1 MGVQERLEERL
12 VRYARVDTQSDS
24 SSHTVPTT
32 QNQLDLARLL
42 VEELEGLDAQDVR
55 LTEAGF
61 VLATV
66 PTTGAPQ
73 APSVAFL
80 AHMDTASD
88 YCASSVKPVVH
99 RRIDG
104 RPIVLPGD
112 PAKVLDEAT
121 APGLASRA
129 GDTIIT
135 ADGTT
140 LLGADNKAGVA
151 ILMTLA
157 EVLLADRSRPHGKLR
172 LCFTPDEETGT
183 GIQHLRL
190 EELAAD
196 VAYTLDGE
204 GLGQVTCESFSADK
218 AHVAIEG
225 VAIHPGRAKGR
236 MVNALVLSAKL
247 IGLLPQYARS
257 PETTDGREGFI
268 HLVEMKGNASRAEL
282 DFILRDFE
290 LDGLAAHGAALRA
303 AVEAIARLEPRAKLS
318 CSITRQYR
326 NMRYWLEKDPRP
338 TERLLEAVRL
348 AGITPRVEPI
358 RGGTDG
364 SQLTERGL
372 PTPNLFTGTH
382 SPHGPY
388 EWASVQEMEK
398 ALETCLYLAALWA
411 KETR

>member
-1 MGVQERLEERL
+1 MNVQARLEERL
-12 VRYARVDTQSDS
+12 VRYARIDTQSDS
-24 SSHTVPTT
+24 SSQTVPTT

-42 VEELEGLDAQDVR
+42 VRELEGLGAKDVR

-61 VLATV
+61 VLATI
-66 PTTGAPQ
+66 PASQ
-73 APSVAFL
+73 APRAPTVAFL

-88 YCASSVKPVVH
+88 YCASGVRPVVH
-99 RRIDG
+99 RGIDG
-104 RPIVLPGD
+104 RPIALPGD
-112 PAKVLDEAT
+112 PSKVLNEAT
-121 APGLASRA
+121 APGLSSRA
-129 GDTIIT
+129 GDTIVT
-135 ADGTT
+135 SDGTT

-151 ILMTLA
+151 IIMTLA
-157 EVLLADRSRPHGKLR
+157 ETLLADRSRAHGTLR

-183 GIQHLRL
+183 GIRHLRL

-204 GLGQVTCESFSADK
+204 GLGQVTCESFSADR
-218 AHVAIEG
+218 ARVAIDG

-236 MVNALVLSAKL
+236 MVNALVLAAKL
-247 IGLLPQYARS
+247 VTLLPQYARS

-268 HLVEMKGNASRAEL
+268 HLVEMSGNAAHAEL

-290 LDGLAAHGAALRA
+290 LEGLEAHGVALLA

-318 CSITRQYR
+318 CDITRQYR

-338 TERLLEAVRL
+338 TGLLLEAVRQ
-348 AGITPRVEPI
+348 AGLDPRVEPI

-372 PTPNLFTGTH
+372 PTPNVFTGTH

-398 ALETCLYLAALWA
+398 SLETCLHLAALWA
-411 KETR
+411 KESR

>member
-42 VEELEGLDAQDVR
+42 VEELEGLGAQDVR
-55 LTEAGF
+55 LTAAGF

-66 PTTGAPQ
+66 PASVAPQ

>member
-1 MGVQERLEERL
+1 MDRGRRLEERL
-12 VRYARVDTQSDS
+12 VRYARVDTQSDGAS
-24 SSHTVPTT
+24 ETVPTT
-32 QNQLDLARLL
+32 ARQLDLARML
-42 VEELEGLDAQDVR
+42 VAELEKLGAEEVR

-61 VLATV
+61 VLATI
-66 PTTGAPQ
+66 PGTDGAD
-73 APSVAFL
+73 APVVALL
-80 AHMDTASD
+80 AHVDTASD
-88 YCASSVKPVVH
+88 YAAANVKPVVH
-99 RRIDG
+99 RNYDG

-112 PAKVLDEAT
+112 PEKVLDETT

-129 GDTIIT
+129 GDTIVT

-151 ILMTLA
+151 ILVTLA
-157 EVLLADRSRPHGKLR
+157 EVLLGDRSRPCGRLR

-183 GIQHLRL
+183 GIAHLAL
-190 EELAAD
+190 DDLGAD
-196 VAYTLDGE
+196 VGYTLDGE

-218 AHVAIEG
+218 ARVEIEG

-236 MVNALVLSAKL
+236 MVNALVLAAKL
-247 IGLLPQYARS
+247 VNLLPQYARS
-257 PETTDGREGFI
+257 PETTEGRQGFI
-268 HLVEMKGNASRAEL
+268 HLVAMKGNAARAEL

-290 LDGLAAHGAALRA
+290 LDGLEAHGAALEA
-303 AVEAIARLEPRAKLS
+303 AVEAIGRLEPRARVS
-318 CSITRQYR
+318 CAISRQYR

-338 TERLLEAVRL
+338 TELLLEAVRQ
-348 AGITPRVEPI
+348 AGMTPRVEPI

-382 SPHGPY
+382 NPHGPY

-398 ALETCLYLAALWA
+398 SLETCLWLVSLWA
-411 KETR
+411 AEAR

>member
-1 MGVQERLEERL
+1 MDAQAKLEERL

-24 SSHTVPTT
+24 SSQTVPTT

-42 VEELEGLDAQDVR
+42 VQELEGLGAEDVR

-66 PTTGAPQ
+66 PASGAPQ

-88 YCASSVKPVVH
+88 YSASGVKPVVH

-135 ADGTT
+135 SDGTT

-157 EVLLADRSRPHGKLR
+157 EVLLADRNRQCGKLR

-218 AHVAIEG
+218 AHVAVEG

-236 MVNALVLSAKL
+236 MVNALMLSAKL
-247 IGLLPQYARS
+247 VSLLPQYARS

-282 DFILRDFE
+282 EFILRDFE
-290 LDGLAAHGAALRA
+290 LDGLEAHGAALRA
-303 AVEAIARLEPRAKLS
+303 AVEAIAMLEPRAKLS

-326 NMRYWLEKDPRP
+326 NMRYWLEKDTRP

-398 ALETCLYLAALWA
+398 ALETCLFLAALWA
-411 KETR
+411 KDTR

>member
-55 LTEAGF
+55 LTAAGF

-66 PTTGAPQ
+66 PASVAPQ

>member
-1 MGVQERLEERL
+1 MDVQAKLEERL

-24 SSHTVPTT
+24 SSRTVPTT

-42 VEELEGLDAQDVR
+42 VEELEGLGAQDVR

-88 YCASSVKPVVH
+88 YCASGVKPVVH
-99 RRIDG
+99 RRVDG

-112 PAKVLDEAT
+112 PAKVLDGAT

-190 EELAAD
+190 EELGAD

-247 IGLLPQYARS
+247 ISLLPQYARS

-290 LDGLAAHGAALRA
+290 LDGLAAHGAALQA
-303 AVEAIARLEPRAKLS
+303 AVEAIARLEPRARLS

-398 ALETCLYLAALWA
+398 ALETCLFLAALWA
-411 KETR
+411 KDMR